1 MKIEINTNMTPK
13 TKKILQVAVASI
25 LTIGVAIGTVKASID
40 ARFVNESVAVVKT
53 DFVNELFSTMNVN
66 FYQCGSEI
74 AFSVQGQLD
83 SKNPH
88 RYLLVY
94 KDGKSV
100 PVAMVTKS
108 GPDFKQVIKLPVT
121 PDGYV
126 VTAQNNKLS
135 LNGVECRDGLN
146 SSRESRNTL
155 QSLKGLISDKALNE
169 ASRERYKL
177 LSNYYGD

>member
-1 MKIEINTNMTPK
+1 MKIEINTDMTPK

-53 DFVNELFSTMNVN
+53 DFVNSSYYKKNIN

-74 AFSVQGQLD
+74 AFTVQYKLD
-83 SKNPH
+83 KTNPH
-88 RYLLVY
+88 HILLVH
-94 KDGKSV
+94 KSDKSV
-100 PVAMVTKS
+100 PISVVTKS
-108 GPDFKQVIKLPVT
+108 GPEFTEVFKLPET
-121 PDGYV
+121 PEGYV
-126 VTAQNNKLS
+126 VETRNNKLS
-135 LNGVECRDGLN
+135 LNGVECQDGLN
-146 SSRESRNTL
+146 SSRESNNTL